1 MKRTIIIILL
11 AFFTLNVAWSQNKA
25 DQIRKL
31 LNENKLEEAA
41 ELIPAAAKEN
51 FRDAKFL
58 ALCGDIYFELEKYE
72 DALDM
77 YRRSDERESGNA
89 EVIRKIGRTMSYLG
103 RHNEAI
109 QFLNRAL
116 RRNDKDYYMV
126 LELANAYLRA
136 DSLNQAELLITR
148 ARGMDRSKPDA
159 YVALGDLYFAQK
171 VYELARQNYEEALS
185 LDNKLLDAR
194 TKLAISYYWLA
205 NKELDDDLANE
216 LFARS
221 LREWNTIT
229 QQDPNNARAWFEQGK
244 ILFFSNR
251 HEPAVQSFYKYINLR
266 PSGYLGRWYL
276 SQSLYL
282 LGLCDSAAPQLEI
295 VAENIDSVR
304 SKARVMLAE
313 CYFSN
318 KNYKKANDLYTEIK
332 ASEKLD
338 AINMKRLAVAKL
350 NIGDTTGFI
359 KTYIEGIDLYPE
371 DNCKDMVSLG
381 KNLVKLMDYASAIY
395 VFTKKLETEVC
406 RDETDLEV
414 KYWLGVSYFLN
425 EKDTLNKNGRL
436 QQAKKLL
443 EEAVAGNPKNYNAIV
458 YLADVNAAL
467 GDLKTAEQLF
477 LKVMEEARPD
487 TSMPEV
493 KTALNQAFAKYCG
506 LKLEARKFP
515 DLLKAAT
522 DWSKL
527 FPDSPIPF
535 LYIAISYQGQNDREN
550 ACRFYRRVL
559 QIDPKNT
566 TAKKYISDLGCS

>member
-1 MKRTIIIILL
+1 MKKAIIFIIFSFL
-11 AFFTLNVAWSQNKA
+11 TVSIAWSQNKA
-25 DQIRKL
+25 DQVRKL
-31 LNENKLEEAA
+31 LEENKLEEAA
-41 ELIPAAAKEN
+41 LLLPDAAKEN
-51 FRDAKFL
+51 FKDAKFL
-58 ALCGDIYFELEKYE
+58 ALCGDIYFELERYNE
-72 DALDM
+72 ALDM
-77 YRRSDERESGNA
+77 YRRSDERESGNS
-89 EVIRKIGRTMSYLG
+89 EVIRKIGRSMSYLG

-109 QFLNRAL
+109 QYLSRAL

-148 ARGMDRSKPDA
+148 ARGMDKTKPDA

-194 TKLAISYYWLA
+194 TRLAISYYWLA

-216 LFARS
+216 LFSRS

-251 HEPAVQSFYKYINLR
+251 HEPAVQSFYKYISLR
-266 PSGYLGRWYL
+266 PSGYLARWYL
-276 SQSLYL
+276 SQSLYI

-318 KNYKKANDLYTEIK
+318 KDYKKAIDLYSEINTN
-332 ASEKLD
+332 ERLD
-338 AINMKRLAVAKL
+338 PINMKRFAVAKL

-371 DNCKDMVSLG
+371 ENCKDMVSLG
-381 KNLVKLMDYASAIY
+381 KNLVKLMDYSSAIY
-395 VFTKKLETEVC
+395 VFKKKLETEVC
-406 RDETDLEV
+406 RDETDSEA

-425 EKDTLNKNGRL
+425 EKDTIDKVNRL
-436 QQAKKLL
+436 QLAKQSL
-443 EEAVAGNPKNYNAIV
+443 EKALVGNSKNYNAMV

-467 GDLKTAEQLF
+467 GDLRTAEQLF
-477 LKVMEEARPD
+477 LKVIEEARPD

-515 DLLKAAT
+515 DLLKVAT
-522 DWSKL
+522 DWSKI
-527 FPDSPIPF
+527 FPDSPMPF
-535 LYIAISYQGQNDREN
+535 LYIAISYQGQNDKEN
-550 ACRFYRRVL
+550 ACRYYKRVL
-559 QIDPKNT
+559 QIDPKNS
-566 TAKKYISDLGCS
+566 TAKKYLTDLGCS